1 MVRVGALAIW
11 RWISRRTGREQNPQG
26 KSPSHPQEK
35 IARKVRAFASYRYL
49 KGSGLEIGGLH
60 QPLEVYHGARVKYV
74 DRLSMEQLQV
84 AYPAV
89 AGERQVEVDRID
101 DAETLQSFT
110 DSSHDFVIA
119 NHVLE
124 HCRNPIGA
132 LTSMLRVV
140 RPGGIVFLAVPDKR
154 YSFDV
159 DRPVTSYE
167 HVKRD
172 YIEGP
177 DWSDREHYEEWVRL
191 VLKSDAKISQERI
204 ERLRADYA
212 NIHFHAW
219 TQTELIALLL
229 NLQQDFGLQFEVE
242 MIAKNGLELVIVLRR
257 PEEKPV

>member
-1 MVRVGALAIW
+1 VAGQR
-11 RWISRRTGREQNPQG
+11 
-26 KSPSHPQEK
+26 
-35 IARKVRAFASYRYL
+35 
-49 KGSGLEIGGLH
+49 
-60 QPLEVYHGARVKYV
+60 
-74 DRLSMEQLQV
+74 QV
-84 AYPAV
+84 A
-89 AGERQVEVDRID
+89 VDRID

-177 DWSDREHYEEWVRL
+177 DWSDHEHYQEWVRL
-191 VLKSDAKISQERI
+191 VLKSDAKISREPI

-212 NIHFHAW
+212 DIHFHAW
-219 TQTELIALLL
+219 TQTELIGLLL
-229 NLQQDFGLQFEVE
+229 NLQRDFGLQFEVE